1 MGVRSRRTKALAGAV
16 ALAAGF
22 AGVLLQP
29 SVALA
34 ELCGGKDSSGC
45 DNVAAA
51 HSGTGNIGP
60 GAGDHDPATAA
71 PPSS

>member
-1 MGVRSRRTKALAGAV
+1 MGAKSRKSRRTKALAGVV

-29 SVALA
+29 SMALA
-34 ELCGGKDSSGC
+34 ELCGGKESSGC
-45 DNVAAA
+45 AG
-51 HSGTGNIGP
+51 SGSGAVGNG
-60 GAGDHDPATAA
+60 GDHDPATAA

>member
-1 MGVRSRRTKALAGAV
+1 MRVKTRRTKVLAGVV

-45 DNVAAA
+45 DDVAAA
-51 HSGTGNIGP
+51 HS
-60 GAGDHDPATAA
+60 GAGDHDPATAG